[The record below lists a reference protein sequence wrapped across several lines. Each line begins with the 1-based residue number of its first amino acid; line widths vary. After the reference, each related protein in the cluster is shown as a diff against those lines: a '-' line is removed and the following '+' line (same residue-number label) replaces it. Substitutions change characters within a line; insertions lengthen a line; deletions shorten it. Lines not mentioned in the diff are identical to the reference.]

1 MKNNN
6 MFEKMINNNEFENF
20 IIVMEKIADD
30 EINSKELL
38 FLVSVINKYA
48 NKIMIRFIKDVGFK
62 NMTDYKN
69 QLKRN
74 LYKDMNANLYIICH
88 GLKVAYILHRRDI
101 QELEY

>member
-6 MFEKMINNNEFENF
+6 MIIKEIDLKEIEKF
-20 IIVMEKIADD
+20 IIIMEKITDD
-30 EINSKELL
+30 KINSKELL
-38 FLVSVINKYA
+38 FLLSVINKYA
-48 NKIMIRFIKDVGFK
+48 NKLMIRFIKDVGFK